1 VPKPCGLA
9 LILDAKSAHAQF
21 QVPGF
26 DAQVSRAELHGGR
39 PPAREP
45 DAHGPRA
52 RVQGQGFDVTLRTS
66 PDLKADASR
75 RARPGVAD
83 AVRDG
88 CVRIPTPLKRATGR
102 RLPGELTR
110 EEQAY
115 ADRLDAL
122 RQGGELLD
130 WQHEPLTLRLG
141 YRLHYRP
148 DFGVLYQAPAGGSFF
163 ELHEVKGGK
172 LDELGRSRPF
182 SREDAHI
189 KVKTAATRFWW
200 WRFVVVWR
208 DTKRAGGAWHAEEV
222 PAHVDR
228 PGGAG

>member
-1 VPKPCGLA
+1 MTTLRDTCPRCQHPWLAHAELGCLRCLDVELPKPCGLA
-9 LILDAKSAHAQF
+9 LVRDAKSAHARF
-21 QVPGF
+21 QGTGF
-26 DAQVSRAELHGGR
+26 DAQVSLSELHGGR
-39 PPAREP
+39 PPAPQPAGAVAQRALGVP
-45 DAHGPRA
+45 D
-52 RVQGQGFDVTLRTS
+52 
-66 PDLKADASR
+66 
-75 RARPGVAD
+75 
-83 AVRDG
+83 

-115 ADRLDAL
+115 ADRLEAL
-122 RQGGELLD
+122 RLGGEVLD

-148 DFGVLYQAPAGGSFF
+148 DFGVLYQAPGGGSLF

-172 LDELGRSRPF
+172 LDALGRSRPF
-182 SREDAHI
+182 FREDAHI
-189 KVKTAATRFWW
+189 KLKAAATRYSW

-208 DTKRAGGAWHAEEV
+208 DAKRLGGAWHAEEV

-228 PGGAG
+228 PGGER